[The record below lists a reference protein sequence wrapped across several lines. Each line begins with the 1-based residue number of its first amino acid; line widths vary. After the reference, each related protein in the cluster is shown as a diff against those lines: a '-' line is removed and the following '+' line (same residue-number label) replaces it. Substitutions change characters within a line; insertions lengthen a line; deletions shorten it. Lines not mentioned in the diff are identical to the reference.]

1 MRLKIYFVSKKRTG
15 NMLKKLKLYMEYI
28 VSYLSKKVFKE
39 RKLIQNLGH
48 NAQSAASKIQ
58 VKSAL
63 NPILWLIAIVLPVC
77 LGTALLFDENPIIQY
92 LLVGFGLSP
101 ILVAIII
108 FVYFALNKPEKLQS
122 EDYQIKRQSLQIIQ
136 QQSDGK
142 EISLETLRPILNPEL
157 SVNEVE

>member
-1 MRLKIYFVSKKRTG
+1 
-15 NMLKKLKLYMEYI
+15 MLKKLKLYMEYI

-63 NPILWLIAIVLPVC
+63 NPMLWLSAITLGTC
-77 LGTALLFDENPIIQY
+77 LGFAKLFEDNSVLQTI
-92 LLVGFGLSP
+92 LVGVGLCP
-101 ILVAIII
+101 VLVTCMG
-108 FVYFALNKPEKLQS
+108 FVYFAIKKPEKLQS
-122 EDYQIKRQSLQIIQ
+122 EDYQIKHLSLQMIQ

-142 EISLETLRPILNPEL
+142 EITIDTLKPIFNPEL
-157 SVNEVE
+157 SVEGGE